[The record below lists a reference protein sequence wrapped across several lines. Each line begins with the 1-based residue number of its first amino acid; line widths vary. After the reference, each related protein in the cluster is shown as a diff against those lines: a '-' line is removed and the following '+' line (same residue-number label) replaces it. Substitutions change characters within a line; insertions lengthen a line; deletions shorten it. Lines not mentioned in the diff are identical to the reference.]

1 MEPTKELAD
10 AIFRER
16 VLRARRTPPEN
27 KFLDGARLFDFAC
40 RVVKEGIR
48 NEFPEADEK
57 KVEEIL
63 IQRVNLSRR
72 LEKRS

>member
-1 MEPTKELAD
+1 MEPTKEFAD

-40 RVVKEGIR
+40 RIVKEGIR
-48 NEFPEADEK
+48 NEFPDADEK

-63 IQRVNLSRR
+63 VRRVNLSQR